1 MWLKS
6 DAPCFKSTHMEFLMT
21 IPVVRHPLRLLAVL
35 FLLGMA
41 ATLPFTETVVAETA
55 PRIQELQ
62 GFVENGHGRVYT
74 LSNLKKGVT
83 LSAYMTNSGGNL
95 DPLLAIIKDGDTAAF
110 TPEVLL
116 DSLANVEHDLIKVF
130 SLFAADKF
138 LAWDDDGGIGYDA
151 RLTFQVPADGTYA
164 LFAGSMITN
173 QSIYVFKPEF
183 TSGSFRLLLGIN
195 APEVVDGQGE
205 PTGQPFA
212 TVDDIQRMRSVH
224 VQRLDQQLNEENKLT
239 FHSVR
244 NLLPGDTLYAR
255 LVSLNDLPLPQ
266 LILSDFGGKI
276 LAFGKEDDLSGGV
289 NLTYLSREGADGLR
303 LYVDGSTIDG
313 ISEEIAYHLD
323 VSINVP
329 EVMAGKAVVR
339 GLPVFEESKNV
350 QIALAVDQI
359 VNVDQKNENFTVVGS
374 LELTWHDPALAFS
387 PDKCNCAIKKI
398 GFNDLKAL
406 AVQNSI
412 LLPSFTFFN
421 QQGNRWSQ
429 AQMVLIEPS
438 GLATYQE
445 RFTVT
450 LQAPEFDFRAYP
462 FDRQQ
467 FNVRVD
473 LALPTEVYVLEG
485 IDQQGNAL
493 GDQLGEEEWSVVS
506 YSQKVE
512 AVPIDKNLEKS
523 RFTMSME
530 VKRHLNFYI
539 VRILIPLLLI
549 IAVSWVIF
557 FLKDYGRQL
566 EVASGNLLV
575 FVAFNFTISD
585 DLPRLG
591 YLTMLDVMIITS
603 FCCAAIVVIISVCQ
617 KRFEAKGR
625 VELAARIDNIVLLSY
640 PLLYVTLIAIAY
652 YIVRS
657 RTA

>member
-1 MWLKS
+1 
-6 DAPCFKSTHMEFLMT
+6 MEFLMT
-21 IPVVRHPLRLLAVL
+21 IPVVLHPLRLLAVL

-116 DSLANVEHDLIKVF
+116 DSLANGEHDLIKVF

-224 VQRLDQQLNEENKLT
+224 VQRLDQQLNEEKKLN

-640 PLLYVTLIAIAY
+640 PLVYVTLIAIAY

>member
-1 MWLKS
+1 
-6 DAPCFKSTHMEFLMT
+6 MEFLMT

-116 DSLANVEHDLIKVF
+116 DSLANGEHDLIKVF

-224 VQRLDQQLNEENKLT
+224 VQRLDQQLNEEKKLN

-539 VRILIPLLLI
+539 VRILIPLLLT

-640 PLLYVTLIAIAY
+640 PLVYVTLIAIAY

>member
-1 MWLKS
+1 
-6 DAPCFKSTHMEFLMT
+6 MEFLMT

>member
-1 MWLKS
+1 
-6 DAPCFKSTHMEFLMT
+6 MEFLMT
-21 IPVVRHPLRLLAVL
+21 IPVVLHPLRLLAVL

-173 QSIYVFKPEF
+173 QSIYVLKPEF